1 MGKQINY
8 YMEYESFL
16 LVAEKALELG
26 CEIVRDYGGKVVRG
40 YSTDLI
46 IKDNILYCFHVP
58 EAGEIAMEERHGK
71 TYVKRGYNAS
81 GASIIEAGFS
91 CIRPEKKEIQSNR
104 LFCISDYFDEDGN
117 LIKRPDCV
125 TKIYES
131 LARYVKKIAP
141 YTELEHYVANP
152 IYEGRK
158 FKSKEYITT
167 RCLELLKDDY
177 TFL

>member
-26 CEIVRDYGGKVVRG
+26 CEIIRDRDGKIIRG
-40 YSTDLI
+40 YTTDVI
-46 IKDNILYCFHVP
+46 TRDINRYYFRVP
-58 EAGEIAMEERHGK
+58 EAGEIATEERYGK
-71 TYVKRGYNAS
+71 TYVKRGYCAS
-81 GASIIEAGFS
+81 GASIIEAGYSFF
-91 CIRPEKKEIQSNR
+91 RPEKKEIQRER

-152 IYEGRK
+152 MYEGRK
-158 FKSKEYITT
+158 FTTKEYITPK
-167 RCLELLKDDY
+167 CLELLKDDY
-177 TFL
+177 TFM